1 MPVVFA
7 QAGAAASVVHY
18 IIIAMIVAGVIGIA
32 FVVAR
37 QAGVVVPA
45 FIIQILWILLAVVIG
60 VMAISFLAQYL

>member
-1 MPVVFA
+1 MPFVIA
-7 QAGAAASVVHY
+7 QAGVAVSVVHY
-18 IIIAMIVAGVIGIA
+18 IVIAMIIAGVIGIA

-45 FIIQILWILLAVVIG
+45 FIVQILWIILAVVIG